1 MSRAPYVTNAS
12 DRDQVAAARRI
23 TAEQRRRFQAALKAV
38 LSTYDGR
45 LVLYRMLEVAGIFKS
60 IYAPN
65 AEIYYRAGRQ
75 DYGHELMVELADCD
89 ETLYLE
95 MEREARQRARS
106 DAEEAKAARV
116 PRAGQEREGRDD
128 T

>member
-1 MSRAPYVTNAS
+1 MSRDAYVDNAS
-12 DRDQVAAARRI
+12 DRGQVKAARRI
-23 TAEQRRRFQAALKAV
+23 TEEQRRRFARALKAV
-38 LSTYDGR
+38 MGTPDGR
-45 LVLYRMLEVAGIFKS
+45 LVLWRMLEVAGVFKS

-116 PRAGQEREGRDD
+116 SRAGQEREGRDD